1 VHTYETCAESPY
13 HGERDERKHVGPRV
27 WDNSQTL
34 ILNFT
39 KETMWSKFNDLHS
52 DLFSTTKYNEILS
65 EEVWNFDTEDT
76 DADEDVFND
85 N

>member
-1 VHTYETCAESPY
+1 V
-13 HGERDERKHVGPRV
+13 DPRV